1 MGSILSELPST
12 PTACQ
17 RGLGDTPDTRTPFW
31 AQVCRRWVALA
42 WLALCCRVMAT
53 LMDKIVEMLPSI
65 GMTTDQRTYEILL
78 SIIFTMRKFS
88 EVKALVAEMRRRA
101 CRGRSMRT

>member
-31 AQVCRRWVALA
+31 AQVLAVLCNFAIACLAYHFLSQGIPLPKLATGKAVA
-42 WLALCCRVMAT
+42 
-53 LMDKIVEMLPSI
+53 
-65 GMTTDQRTYEILL
+65 
-78 SIIFTMRKFS
+78 
-88 EVKALVAEMRRRA
+88 
-101 CRGRSMRT
+101 